1 MDSIKISER
10 VSIPLKEVEF
20 TFVRA
25 QGAGGQNVNK
35 VSTAVQLRF
44 NFLSS
49 EALPDSY
56 KERLQ
61 KVSDHRITKS
71 GDIII
76 KAQSTRSQDFNKQDA
91 IERLIELIKAAN
103 EVQKR
108 RIATRPTKGSKTRR
122 LQGKAVKGNVKK
134 LRSKVTF

>member
-1 MDSIKISER
+1 MDTIKISER
-10 VSIPLKEVEF
+10 VFIPFKEIEF

-44 NFLSS
+44 NFLASN
-49 EALPDSY
+49 ALPNSY

-61 KVSDHRITKS
+61 QVSDHRITKG

-76 KAQSTRSQDFNKQDA
+76 KAQNSRSQDFNRQDA
-91 IERLIELIKAAN
+91 IERLVELIKSAN
-103 EVQKR
+103 VVQKR
-108 RIATRPTKGSKTRR
+108 RIATKPTKGSKTRR
-122 LQGKAVKGNVKK
+122 LQGKTVKGNVKK
-134 LRSKVTF
+134 LRAKVTF